1 MISSEITYRV
11 LYAHTDIMGVA
22 NNERYLEYFEAGRN
36 ELLRT
41 TGYSYKE
48 MEKEN
53 IGLPVIEAH
62 CKYIKPAYYD
72 DIIKIKAY
80 LKNLP
85 TVRMKIDYELFVED
99 KLIAEGYTIHSFVK
113 LTGLKP
119 VRPPEHFLKLLKSK
133 I

>member
-48 MEKEN
+48 MENEN

-80 LKNLP
+80 LKDLP